1 MLWTSGFQK
10 LWVGF
15 TNALKMRF
23 ARSIFLLDFCVCTL
37 VLRHLGSVLLKST
50 LITKFQ
56 GKLQEVCGKI
66 RSNPISVLRYV
77 SLVWIVLENWS
88 FISYSLMCNVCTF
101 RCDTNGTC
109 WYSSN
114 TMHWSYAVIFYRLYR
129 DKILE
134 FGNKLVWLI
143 WTHLNRHSGN
153 LQISGCFPFLVRSP
167 KLN

>member
-1 MLWTSGFQK
+1 MPSNGKLQNYLQCSVLIVVNVPKSNLCFSRSYQQKGITRHKIVQGCKVSLSFLACDRDHLINLVSWKPQAMLWTSGFQK

-66 RSNPISVLRYV
+66 RSNPVSVLQYV
-77 SLVWIVLENWS
+77 KSGINIIGELKFYIIL
-88 FISYSLMCNVCTF
+88 SYV
-101 RCDTNGTC
+101 
-109 WYSSN
+109 
-114 TMHWSYAVIFYRLYR
+114 
-129 DKILE
+129 
-134 FGNKLVWLI
+134 
-143 WTHLNRHSGN
+143 
-153 LQISGCFPFLVRSP
+153 
-167 KLN
+167 